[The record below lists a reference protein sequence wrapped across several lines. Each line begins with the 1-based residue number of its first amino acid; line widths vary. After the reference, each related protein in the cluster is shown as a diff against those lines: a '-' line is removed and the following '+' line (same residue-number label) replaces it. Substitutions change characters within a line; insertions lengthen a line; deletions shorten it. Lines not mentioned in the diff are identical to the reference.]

1 MLNRLWERTKR
12 GGGSSLDESTRIRSF
27 ANEDILFYVKRIDN
41 SGVVRAADPASRSRA
56 LKLTGSMF
64 GAAVLLIGILLPGA
78 YGLMAG
84 YHIQSLERENQR
96 LAAEQASLELEESK
110 LLSPAR
116 MEQLAREQQF
126 VDPAPQ
132 KVVYLLDG
140 PAQNAS
146 DAAGLLPFAHGGHA
160 GRFAPEGSPASL
172 ADAAFAEQG
181 RR

>member
-27 ANEDILFYVKRIDN
+27 MNEDVLFYVKRIDN

-56 LKLTGSMF
+56 LKLAGSMF
-64 GAAVLLIGILLPGA
+64 GAAVLLVGVLLPGA

-84 YHIQSLERENQR
+84 YQIQSLEREHER
-96 LAAEQASLELEESK
+96 LASEQASLELEEAK

-126 VDPAPQ
+126 IDPAPQ
-132 KVVYLLDG
+132 KVVYLPGD
-140 PAQNAS
+140 PAENAPAS
-146 DAAGLLPFAHGGHA
+146 AGLPPLAHAGDA
-160 GRFAPEGSPASL
+160 GRFGPEGLPGSL
-172 ADAAFAEQG
+172 AMK
-181 RR
+181 